1 MARKA
6 DQGRSAVVEDLKG
19 VLLLMSW
26 QRQLIEL
33 AIQKSRTRSQGR
45 PQRRPAPTRPPA
57 R

>member
-33 AIQKSRTRSQGR
+33 AIQKSRTRSQDR
-45 PQRRPAPTRPPA
+45 PPRRPAPTRPPA